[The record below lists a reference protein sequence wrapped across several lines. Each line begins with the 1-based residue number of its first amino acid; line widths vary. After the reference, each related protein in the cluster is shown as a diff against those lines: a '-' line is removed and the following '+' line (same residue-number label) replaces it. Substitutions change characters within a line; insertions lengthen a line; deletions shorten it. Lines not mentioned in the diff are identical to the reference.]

1 MAESLAKYW
10 QKRNFGITPEPRGTT
25 VKGGKSLSFVI
36 QKHAATRLHY
46 DFRLEL
52 DGTLKSW
59 AVPKGPSLD
68 PSQKRMAVH
77 VEDHPLAYGSFEGTI
92 PENQYGAGD
101 VIVWDR
107 GSWYPDGDPTAG
119 YRAGKLKF
127 RLDGEKLQGT
137 WMLVRMHGRE
147 SERQEPWLL
156 IKDRDANAR
165 RADEYSIVDALPN
178 SVVSQRAVV
187 ETPRGKAR
195 STSAAKTTGATNG
208 SKAATAAKGA
218 SSAKSATDAR
228 SATGAK
234 AATPAK
240 AARTTAGSKT
250 ATAATGR
257 NSTDATPTEPSAP
270 TGARAARTKMKK
282 PSSPAPAMPPGA
294 VPAALPD
301 TLAPELATLVREVPT
316 EGDWSYEIKFDGY
329 RVLAR
334 IERAKVRLVT
344 RNGNDWTTK
353 LKGVAAAIEKLG
365 IESAWLDGEIVVL
378 GEHGASDFGALQNA
392 FDAGGAS
399 IRYFVF
405 DLPYWDGHDL
415 RQVPLGERR
424 ALLGSLLAETD
435 GVVRF
440 SEDFESDASDILR
453 NACRLHLEGVI
464 GKRVGSAYV
473 AGRTRDWIKLKCTLR
488 QEFVIGG
495 FTEPQGSRTGL
506 GALLLGIH
514 DERGRLRYA
523 GNVGTGFDVK
533 TLGALRKQLTAIE
546 ATQTPF
552 VDKPRAGRATWVEP
566 KLVAEI
572 SFSEWTRDGKVRH
585 AVFHGLRSDKP
596 PTAIAREVAAPAPG
610 GALPEEPA
618 KAAKKARSA
627 KTTEAA
633 QPGVTARTLTKG
645 TATAPVPA
653 LPLSV
658 KVTHPERVIDPKG
671 GHTKRDLVDY
681 YLHAARRIQPH
692 LQGRPVALVRA
703 PAGVGGQHFFQK
715 HSGSLHIDDLVELPE
730 ALDPGHPPLIEI
742 DSFTALIS
750 AAQMNVVEFH
760 TWNAT
765 SRAIEKPDRMT
776 FDLDP
781 GEGVGWAAMVEAA
794 RMTRALLD
802 AIGLVAFVKTSG
814 GKGLHVVV
822 PLMPREGWDDVK
834 DFSREVVERLAELAP
849 DKLVAKSGPK
859 NRVGRIFV
867 DYLRN
872 GRGATTA
879 AAYSARARAGLGVS
893 VPCDWDELDALR
905 GGDHWTIANA
915 HERLEAATDP
925 WAEYARCRQALGAAR
940 KALRRGVAA

>member
-1 MAESLAKYW
+1 MPMADALTTYR
-10 QKRNFGITPEPRGTT
+10 QKRDFAITPEPRGATAKRGDALT
-25 VKGGKSLSFVI
+25 FVI
-36 QKHAATRLHY
+36 QKHAARSLHY

-92 PENQYGAGD
+92 PANQYGAGD

-107 GSWYPDGDPTAG
+107 GTWHPEGDPAAG
-119 YRAGKLKF
+119 YRAGKMKF
-127 RLDGEKLQGT
+127 RLDGEKLHGT
-137 WMLVRMHGRE
+137 WMLVRMHGRD

-156 IKDRDANAR
+156 IKDRDEAAR
-165 RADEYSIVDALPN
+165 PAAEYSVVDALPN
-178 SVVSQRAVV
+178 SVLSKRAVV
-187 ETPRGKAR
+187 EA
-195 STSAAKTTGATNG
+195 
-208 SKAATAAKGA
+208 SKAARPAAGKKAAQPATAKKAASATRSKEATAERAEPAATEPASKSKRPSRAAAKKTSIAA
-218 SSAKSATDAR
+218 SDL
-228 SATGAK
+228 
-234 AATPAK
+234 
-240 AARTTAGSKT
+240 
-250 ATAATGR
+250 
-257 NSTDATPTEPSAP
+257 
-270 TGARAARTKMKK
+270 
-282 PSSPAPAMPPGA
+282 PPGA
-294 VPAALPD
+294 VKAALPD
-301 TLAPELATLVREVPT
+301 TLAPELATLVADVPA
-316 EGDWSYEIKFDGY
+316 GDDWAYEIKFDGY

-334 IERAKVRLVT
+334 IERGEVRLLT
-344 RNGNDWTTK
+344 RNGNDWTAK
-353 LKGVAAAIEKLG
+353 LKGIAAEIDRLG
-365 IESAWLDGEIVVL
+365 MDSAWLDGEIVVL
-378 GEHGASDFGALQNA
+378 GEHGASDFAALQNA
-392 FDAGGAS
+392 FDAGGAQ
-399 IRYFVF
+399 IRYFAF
-405 DLPYWDGHDL
+405 DLPFYAGHDL

-424 ALLGSLLAETD
+424 ALLGSLLADAD
-435 GVVRF
+435 GIVRF
-440 SEDFESDASDILR
+440 SQDFESDASEILR

-464 GKRVGSAYV
+464 GKRLGSAYV

-495 FTEPQGSRTGL
+495 YTEPQGSRTGL

-533 TLGALRKQLTAIE
+533 TLGALRKQLTKLETKHA
-546 ATQTPF
+546 PF
-552 VDKPRAGRATWVEP
+552 VEKPREARGTWVEP

-585 AVFHGLRSDKP
+585 AVFHGLRSDRP
-596 PTAIAREVAAPAPG
+596 PTAITRGVAAPAPRGSAPEQPAAGANG
-610 GALPEEPA
+610 GSETTASKKGSASATAATTNTPA
-618 KAAKKARSA
+618 KTAKADIADKPASPKASTTKARG
-627 KTTEAA
+627 K
-633 QPGVTARTLTKG
+633 P
-645 TATAPVPA
+645 PVLPA
-653 LPLSV
+653 SV
-658 KVTHPERVIDPKG
+658 KVTHPERVIDAKS

-703 PAGVGGQHFFQK
+703 PAGIGGHLFFQK
-715 HSGSLHIDDLVELPE
+715 HSGSLHIDDLVELPV
-730 ALDPGHPPLIEI
+730 ALDPEHPPLVEI

-760 TWNAT
+760 TWNAL

-781 GEGVGWAAMVEAA
+781 GDGVGWPAMVAAA
-794 RMTRALLD
+794 RLTRALLD
-802 AIGLVAFVKTSG
+802 EIGLRAFVKTSG

-822 PLMPREGWDDVK
+822 PLAPREGWDDVK
-834 DFSREVVERLAELAP
+834 DFSREVVERLATLAP
-849 DKLVAKSGPK
+849 DQLVAKSGPK

-893 VPCDWDELDALR
+893 IPCDWDELDGLT

-925 WAEYARCRQALGAAR
+925 WADYARCRQALGAAR
-940 KALRRGVAA
+940 KALRRAVAA